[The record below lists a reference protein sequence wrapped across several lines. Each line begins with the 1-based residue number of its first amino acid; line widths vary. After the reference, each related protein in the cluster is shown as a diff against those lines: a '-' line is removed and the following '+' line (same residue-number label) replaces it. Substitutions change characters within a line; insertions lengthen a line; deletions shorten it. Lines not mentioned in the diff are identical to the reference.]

1 MAEVQSPNLKDA
13 PKVQPDLKSQLEQFD
28 PKELNNV
35 EPQEKSVLPTAEGKS
50 FHHQT
55 TQMSLK
61 SFGNTNCYI
70 NYLSMLLVI
79 ALVSMIGNDYERQHM
94 IDINETKVFK
104 TGDCWLLLDVKEEKQ
119 HIAFVESVNCF
130 KTEQLRKTETVEKV
144 VLPNAEGKQ
153 WNE

>member
-79 ALVSMIGNDYERQHM
+79 ALVSIMGNDYERQHM

-104 TGDCWLLLDVKEEKQ
+104 TGDC
-119 HIAFVESVNCF
+119 
-130 KTEQLRKTETVEKV
+130 
-144 VLPNAEGKQ
+144 
-153 WNE
+153 